1 MNQVAVANFVS
12 KFLTDNGSK
21 ELVEKWNTQE
31 NIKAFN
37 LVATNVLD
45 QVKEEPAKKNCYKK
59 ESPPKK
65 KSGYTYFCSVN
76 REIVKTDNPHMK
88 APDVVRELSRL
99 WKALSKQ
106 EQKQWSASSAE
117 LYIYWKNIFD
127 KNNIT

>member
-1 MNQVAVANFVS
+1 MNQVAIANFVT

-45 QVKEEPAKKNCYKK
+45 QVKEDPAKKNNYKK